1 MTQEPSAA
9 LRLARR
15 TLDHVPGVL
24 ETGDWEWRD
33 ALKRWSLPCRL
44 SADAPGHGI
53 PPQSDW
59 YILAAPDYPWG
70 SIKLVPAMT
79 SGIQDTYWHQSYN
92 GPEIENRPWRAGDL
106 CLNTTVR
113 VLGRSGLDTEPF
125 GADTRLRW
133 HVERAIQWLAAASQE
148 TLVLPG
154 EPFELPQYPSH
165 HPGIFAFS
173 ESPQSL
179 DIWCNDP
186 ARFGIVELLPLQRGE
201 RIFIPR
207 RFRAMEGRVTY
218 APMWGDM
225 VNDSR
230 IATEVG
236 LWIRLDSAPVL
247 TPWKAP
253 VTWGE
258 LRAAARR
265 QHIDLDAL
273 LKKAVPF
280 ARALSPVLLCIGF
293 PIPAL
298 VGGCPTRLHWLAILL
313 PPLTG
318 GKTAVRGFRPGES
331 ARWFYDRHHA
341 LADDRRLRWIDSENW
356 DMKEITARGSLPG
369 CIADRSVLLIGAG
382 ALGAPL
388 AGLLVRA
395 GIRSLVIVDED
406 ILKIGNLTRHPLD
419 TNHLS
424 LPKANSL
431 AAELRH
437 VSPHLRVRSIPATF
451 PDLSPEEKERVLQC
465 DLIIDCTAEDGV
477 IPALERF
484 GWEASN
490 TRIISLSLGMEAKRL
505 FCYTADAAVFS
516 DDQFREAI
524 GPWLNAQAEDYKD
537 SDLPREG
544 VGCWHPVFPA
554 RIDDVWLF
562 VATAMK
568 EIERV
573 VRDNPEPALT
583 VFEQTADE
591 DGSFT
596 GIRRVPDARHRYE

>member
-1 MTQEPSAA
+1 MTPEPSPA

-15 TLDHVPGVL
+15 TLDHVLGVL

-33 ALKRWSLPCRL
+33 ALQRWSLSCCL
-44 SADAPGHGI
+44 STVAPGHGI
-53 PPQSDW
+53 PAQSDW
-59 YILAAPDYPWG
+59 YILASPDYPWG
-70 SIKLVPAMT
+70 SVKIVPAAMG
-79 SGIQDTYWHQSYN
+79 GIEDTYWHQSYN
-92 GPEIENRPWRAGDL
+92 GAESENSPWRTGDL
-106 CLNTTVR
+106 CLSTTVR
-113 VLGRSGLDTEPF
+113 VLGRSGLDAEPF
-125 GADTRLRW
+125 RADTRLRW
-133 HVERAIQWLAAASQE
+133 HVERAIQWLVAASQG

-154 EPFELPQYPSH
+154 EPFELPQYPSGH
-165 HPGIFAFS
+165 KGIFAFS

-179 DIWCNDP
+179 NIWCNDP
-186 ARFGIVELLPLQRGE
+186 ARVGIVELLPLQRGE

-207 RFRAMEGRVTY
+207 CFRDMRGRGVY
-218 APMWGDM
+218 APTWGDM

-230 IATEVG
+230 IATEIG
-236 LWIRLDSAPVL
+236 LWIRLDGVPVL

-253 VTWGE
+253 ATWGE

-265 QHIDLDAL
+265 QNIDLDAL
-273 LKKAVPF
+273 LKKVVPV
-280 ARALSPVLLCIGF
+280 ARAVEPILLCVGF

-298 VGGCPTRLHWLAILL
+298 VGGCPTRFHWLATLL
-313 PPLTG
+313 PALTEG
-318 GKTAVRGFRPGES
+318 NVLVPGFRPGEA
-331 ARWFYDRHHA
+331 ARWLYDRNHA
-341 LADDRRLRWIDSENW
+341 LADKRRLRWIDSENW

-369 CIADRSVLLIGAG
+369 SVADRDALLIGAG

-388 AGLLVRA
+388 ARLLVRA
-395 GIRSLVIVDED
+395 GVRSLVIVDED
-406 ILKIGNLTRHPLD
+406 ILKIGNLSRHPLD
-419 TNHLS
+419 TDHLS

-451 PDLSPEEKERVLQC
+451 PNLSPEERKRVLQC

-477 IPALERF
+477 IQALEKF
-484 GWEASN
+484 GWDAPQ
-490 TRIISLSLGMEAKRL
+490 TKIISLSLGMEAKRL
-505 FCYTADAAVFS
+505 FCYAADAADFS
-516 DDQFREAI
+516 EVLFREAI
-524 GPWLNAQAEDYKD
+524 APWLNAQAEAYKD

-562 VATAMK
+562 VATAIK

-591 DGSFT
+591 HGSFT
-596 GIRRVPDARHRYE
+596 GIRRVMGAPEPL